1 MQKLKL
7 TTDQYVPIE
16 VELAGIGSRLL
27 AVLIDLIIITAYL
40 FIMLFIFFVM
50 LTTNVSLLDADS
62 YDFWSFLLVFTI
74 VLPFVLYTPLMEYFT
89 KGQTVGKMALGI
101 RVTKINGENAKFRD
115 YFTRWLFRPYEA
127 YLLVFSFHG
136 LGVLLLIASFFFDTL
151 IASISNKN
159 QRIGDFMGNT
169 VVVRQRPK
177 RTYSVRDVLGI
188 RNNKDYEPTYTGISI
203 YTDEDMMLVKRVIS
217 RVEEYKNKSS
227 RALVFDL
234 AEKIASDLNL
244 DEVPKK
250 KLKFLKTVLNDYIVL
265 TR

>member
-27 AVLIDLIIITAYL
+27 AVLVDLIVILAYL
-40 FIMLFIFFVM
+40 LIMSFVFLVVFTTSFNFFEA
-50 LTTNVSLLDADS
+50 SS

-74 VLPFVLYTPLMEYFT
+74 ILPFVLYTPLLEYFT

-101 RVTKINGENAKFRD
+101 RVTKINGENAKFKD
-115 YFTRWLFRPYEA
+115 YFTRWLFRPYEVYILA
-127 YLLVFSFHG
+127 FSFNG
-136 LGVLLLIASFFFDTL
+136 LGIILFIASFFFDTL

-177 RTYSVRDVLGI
+177 QIYSVRDI
-188 RNNKDYEPTYTGISI
+188 ISSRKSKDYQPTYMGISM

-217 RVEEYKNKSS
+217 RVESYKNKASK
-227 RALVFDL
+227 ALAIEL
-234 AEKIASDLNL
+234 ADRIATDLNL
-244 DEVPKK
+244 EETPPKK
-250 KLKFLKTVLNDYIVL
+250 LQFLKTVLKDYIVL

>member
-16 VELAGIGSRLL
+16 VELAGIGPRLL
-27 AVLIDLIIITAYL
+27 AVLIDLVIISAYL
-40 FIMLFIFFVM
+40 FIMVFLFFVSLM
-50 LTTNVSLLDADS
+50 SNVNPLDTDS

-74 VLPFVLYTPLMEYFT
+74 VLLFVLYTPLMEYFT

-127 YLLVFSFHG
+127 YLLIFSYHG
-136 LGVLLLIASFFFDTL
+136 LGVLLLIISFFFDTL

-159 QRIGDFMGNT
+159 QRMGDFMANT

-177 RTYSVRDVLGI
+177 QIYSIRDVLGL
-188 RNNKDYEPTYTGISI
+188 RSNKEYQPTYTGVSM

-217 RVEEYKNKSS
+217 RVESYKNKAS
-227 RALVFDL
+227 RALTIEL
-234 AEKIASDLNL
+234 AEKISADLNL
-244 DEVPKK
+244 DETPKK

>member
-16 VELAGIGSRLL
+16 VELAGIGSRIL
-27 AVLIDLIIITAYL
+27 AVLIDLVIISAYL
-40 FIMLFIFFVM
+40 FIMVFLFLVVFATSV
-50 LTTNVSLLDADS
+50 NLLNTDT

-74 VLPFVLYTPLMEYFT
+74 ILPFVLYTPLMEHLT

-101 RVTKINGENAKFRD
+101 RVTKLNGENAKFRD

-127 YLLVFSFHG
+127 YLLLFSFQG
-136 LGVLLLIASFFFDTL
+136 LGVLLFIGSFFFDTL

-169 VVVRQRPK
+169 VVVRKRPK
-177 RTYSVRDVLGI
+177 QTYTVRDVLT
-188 RNNKDYEPTYTGISI
+188 NQKNKEYVPTYSGISM
-203 YTDEDMMLVKRVIS
+203 YTDEDMMVVKRVIS
-217 RVEEYKNKSS
+217 RVENYRNKASK
-227 RALVFDL
+227 AIAIEL
-234 AEKIASDLNL
+234 AEKITSDLNL
-244 DEVPKK
+244 DEVPQK

>member
-27 AVLIDLIIITAYL
+27 AVFIDLIIIVTYL
-40 FIMLFIFFVM
+40 FIMTFLFFVV
-50 LTTNVSLLDADS
+50 LTSGVQLFNFDS

-101 RVTKINGENAKFRD
+101 RVTKINGENAKFKD

-127 YLLVFSFHG
+127 YLLLFSYGG
-136 LGVLLLIASFFFDTL
+136 LGVLLLIVSFFFDTL

-177 RTYSVRDVLGI
+177 RIYTVRDVLSV
-188 RNNKDYEPTYTGISI
+188 RKNKEYEPTYVGISM

-217 RVEEYKNKSS
+217 RVESYKNKASK
-227 RALVFDL
+227 AIAIEL
-234 AEKIASDLNL
+234 AEKIAADLNL